1 MKNKDSG
8 LTQREKLFCV
18 CFASTADIEHS
29 AKCAG
34 YDKEPLKKGQALLLK
49 PEVAD
54 EIVSLSKNRER
65 AMSEVTQLFYER
77 LAFGSIADAVSL
89 LYMDS
94 PTKEQLSKMDLYMVQ
109 EIKKPK
115 DGAMEIKFFDRLKAL
130 EKIAQSREDTKQVS
144 SSLVEALYQGAQKIS
159 DCAGESIEL

>member
-1 MKNKDSG
+1 LKNKDSG
-8 LTQREKLFCV
+8 LTVREKLFCV
-18 CFASTADIEHS
+18 YFASTADIEHS

-49 PEVAD
+49 REVVD
-54 EIVSLSKNRER
+54 EIATLSKNRER
-65 AMSEVTQLFYER
+65 AMSEVTQLFYEK

-130 EKIAQSREDTKQVS
+130 EKIAQSKEKTKQGS
-144 SSLVEALYQGAQKIS
+144 NSLVEALYQGAQNIS
-159 DCAGESIEL
+159 NCAGDDTYV